1 MLGRGDGLRVIVF
14 WTKLGLYY
22 LIEPYLLARGDVLE
36 IKLSISATR
45 DSRDPERTTTPRVQP
60 RLSSS
65 SLIVG
70 PIRA

>member
-14 WTKLGLYY
+14 WTKLGLY

-45 DSRDPERTTTPRVQP
+45 DSRDPERTTTLRVQP